1 MVKQEPTDA
10 PLTVVVGSTNPTKTR
25 SAEQAIAKCFA
36 GRKVVVSGFSVASGV
51 SDQPMT
57 EEETLTGARN
67 RAAAACKAFAAEH
80 NGQLPDFAVGM
91 EGGVGEVGGG
101 ALASFAYMAV
111 FEPADGGADGEA
123 GAGKWGTARTGSYTL
138 PPKVTELI
146 RGGMELGER
155 ASAALPV

>member
-1 MVKQEPTDA
+1 MP
-10 PLTVVVGSTNPTKTR
+10 GHR
-25 SAEQAIAKCFA
+25 
-36 GRKVVVSGFSVASGV
+36 
-51 SDQPMT
+51 
-57 EEETLTGARN
+57 
-67 RAAAACKAFAAEH
+67 
-80 NGQLPDFAVGM
+80 
-91 EGGVGEVGGG
+91 GG